1 MWKFYPKVLFVY
13 LNDNQGAQDRSV
25 DDCDDF
31 LFFFFLVKKQLASTY
46 SVFTLVSSIMNE
58 RMEKK
63 KGDCACNKK
72 SL

>member
-1 MWKFYPKVLFVY
+1 MIIS
-13 LNDNQGAQDRSV
+13 AQDRSV